1 MKLSVIIV
9 SYNVRSLLEDCLRS
23 AEKASLGIDSE
34 IIVVDNNSADN
45 SAGMVAQKFP
55 EVKLIRNKENLGF
68 SRANNQARDH
78 AGGEYVLF
86 LNPDTVI
93 KENTFKVCID
103 FMDSHPGAGAM
114 GVKMTDGKGRYLPES
129 KRAVP
134 TPMIA
139 FYKLSGL
146 TALFPRSKTFG
157 RYYLGHLDKDKPH
170 QIEVLT
176 GAFFFARKE
185 ALDKVG
191 WFDES
196 FFMYG
201 EDIDLSCRLLQNN
214 FTVHYH
220 PGTSII
226 HYKGESTRKSSI
238 NYVLIFYRAMAIYAK
253 KHFNSPGT
261 FLLVFL
267 LFIAIYFRAGLSIF
281 KRLLSRLLVPALDA
295 AVIYSGCLVI
305 PATWEEQISATG
317 KGYPSE
323 NLTVLIPTL
332 ILIWILSIYL
342 SGGYRIPYGIG
353 KTLRGIF
360 YGSLVMLIIYGML
373 SEEWYLK
380 LMTILPLALLV
391 GLGTTITRV
400 LISHTRK
407 RYS

>member
-9 SYNVRSLLEDCLRS
+9 SYNVRSLLEECLRS
-23 AEKASLGIDSE
+23 AEKASQGIESE

-45 SAGMVAQKFP
+45 SAGMVALKFP
-55 EVKLIRNKENLGF
+55 EVKLVRNNENLGF
-68 SRANNQARDH
+68 SRANNQAREH
-78 AGGEYVLF
+78 AGGKYVLF

-93 KENTFKVCID
+93 KENTFRVCID

-114 GVKMTDGKGRYLPES
+114 GVKMTDAKGRYLPES

-157 RYYLGHLDKDKPH
+157 RYYLGHLDKNKPH

-214 FTVHYH
+214 YTVHYH

-281 KRLLSRLLVPALDA
+281 KRLFSRLLVPALDA
-295 AVIYSGCLVI
+295 AVIYAGWLII
-305 PATWEEQISATG
+305 PAAWEQQISATG

-323 NLTVLIPTL
+323 NPTVIIPAL

-342 SGGYRIPYGIG
+342 SGGYRVPFGIV
-353 KTLRGIF
+353 KALRGIF
-360 YGSLVMLIIYGML
+360 YGSLLILIIYGML

-380 LMTILPLALLV
+380 LMTIVPLALWV
-391 GLGTTITRV
+391 GLGTIITRV
-400 LISHTRK
+400 LISYTRK
-407 RYS
+407 RFN